1 MDGTVEVL
9 MSFILILLTCDN
21 SSAGNHVEILKS
33 AFYFEEL
40 PQNAFQI
47 MNVSILGKCREVS
60 FNLFHLV
67 FQFLIFHKNIGNI
80 FDLRV

>member
-47 MNVSILGKCREVS
+47 MKYAYL
-60 FNLFHLV
+60 
-67 FQFLIFHKNIGNI
+67 
-80 FDLRV
+80 DLC